1 MRRRLV
7 LPVGLCVLHLV
18 SLKCSWEFANVVM
31 GKLKCIVGSLRRSR
45 WKIKC
50 KIRTSRRWK
59 LKGIPQLT
67 VLVII
72 ITFSIHIYKLLITFG
87 LVLHFREQLKNTM
100 PLFIIM
106 EIVIWIHISQSGGG
120 RILWKW
126 MQQMKNN
133 AVAGVQFLK
142 FSWSHTPT
150 GNNASVLTQRA

>member
-1 MRRRLV
+1 MKDKV
-7 LPVGLCVLHLV
+7 QN
-18 SLKCSWEFANVVM
+18 KD
-31 GKLKCIVGSLRRSR
+31 
-45 WKIKC
+45 
-50 KIRTSRRWK
+50 IREVK

-120 RILWKW
+120 RILWK
-126 MQQMKNN
+126 
-133 AVAGVQFLK
+133 
-142 FSWSHTPT
+142 
-150 GNNASVLTQRA
+150 